1 MIPGGRNF
9 KEIEKKKIGP
19 KLEPK
24 QSKNR
29 GKTELCEISQG
40 EGNFCEI
47 GILLPT
53 HSAAL

>member
-9 KEIEKKKIGP
+9 KGIEKKKIGP

-53 HSAAL
+53 HFAAL

>member
-9 KEIEKKKIGP
+9 KEIERKKIGS
-19 KLEPK
+19 KSEQK

-29 GKTELCEISQG
+29 GKIELCEISQG